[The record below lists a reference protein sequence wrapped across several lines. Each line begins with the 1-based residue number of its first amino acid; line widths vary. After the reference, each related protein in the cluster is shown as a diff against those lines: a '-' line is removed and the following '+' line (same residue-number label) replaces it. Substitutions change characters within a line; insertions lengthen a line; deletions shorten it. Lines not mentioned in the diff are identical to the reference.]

1 MFADFP
7 QMRLRRSPPN
17 CGGLPQMKKEQPT
30 PHLRLPFRS
39 PISVGVLYSPV
50 TVSNMTG
57 SIVICIDQYNIRKNN
72 PPKPTFFPHLWKPTV
87 IRRAAPQAHL
97 RVICGYL
104 RPEPYG
110 RAMNPHSL
118 LQQQVDN
125 PHPSFQKNLQNK
137 KANSKTFLQRKTMG
151 KKSPS
156 FFTFHL
162 HSEALTVF

>member
-50 TVSNMTG
+50 TVSDMTG

-72 PPKPTFFPHLWKPTV
+72 PPKPTFFPHLWKPAG

-97 RVICGYL
+97 ARAEGSKLEQAEGMRLRVICGNL
-104 RPEPYG
+104 RPEPYR
-110 RAMNPHSL
+110 RASIPTDQYN
-118 LQQQVDN
+118 N
-125 PHPSFQKNLQNK
+125 
-137 KANSKTFLQRKTMG
+137 R
-151 KKSPS
+151 
-156 FFTFHL
+156 
-162 HSEALTVF
+162 